1 MMQAIGSR
9 ELRSNFREYLESAEQ
24 GAEFV
29 VLTRGRPIAIL
40 RPVRPGDEGVLVRTR
55 VLRGK
60 LPKAVTQAP
69 NGRLV
74 VTRWNRMIAVLEAAP
89 EGLSLVVTD
98 EEEES

>member
-1 MMQAIGSR
+1 MQAIGSR
-9 ELRSNFREYLESAEQ
+9 QLRSNFREYLESAEE

-29 VLTRGRPIAIL
+29 VLTRGRPVAIL
-40 RPVRPGDEGVLVRTR
+40 RAVRPGDEGVLVSTR
-55 VLRGK
+55 LLRER
-60 LPKAVTQAP
+60 LPRAITQAP

-98 EEEES
+98 EEEAS

>member
-1 MMQAIGSR
+1 
-9 ELRSNFREYLESAEQ
+9 
-24 GAEFV
+24 
-29 VLTRGRPIAIL
+29 
-40 RPVRPGDEGVLVRTR
+40 

-98 EEEES
+98 EEEAS

>member
-9 ELRSNFREYLESAEQ
+9 QLRSNFREYLESAEE
-24 GAEFV
+24 GVEFV

-74 VTRWNRMIAVLEAAP
+74 VTRWNRVIAVLEAAP
-89 EGLSLVVTD
+89 KELSFEVT
-98 EEEES
+98 EEIAS

>member
-1 MMQAIGSR
+1 MQAIGSR

-29 VLTRGRPIAIL
+29 VLTRGRPLAIL
-40 RPVRPGDEGVLVRTR
+40 RAVRPGDEGALVSTR

-89 EGLSLVVTD
+89 KELSFEVR
-98 EEEES
+98 EEEAS